1 MNEVEKELLMKKTK
15 YYCLVRQFWAPEKRA
30 EHNARMEKAGSLP
43 GSAQDNR
50 AASAISSVKES
61 IGDKSRGEE
70 IPKYSPLVPEMWK
83 ERMLEFSNLH
93 VVKFQR
99 IFQSA
104 MYLLKFKC
112 REDICERGTNLLI
125 WKKIKPY
132 FQIENDD
139 SFYRAISMYQPFG
152 QKTDEYKEYEKLLF
166 CRDNLDGLDE
176 EIIDEYSVTLGKLY
190 RWLVF
195 TIDLRVGDV
204 RERRY
209 KTIKDREARADAIE
223 REEERKQRRA
233 EALDEAKEAFNQQVE
248 ADREARDEDAK
259 DEEDAKFNEEDFNQR
274 YDEEN
279 IPIEIPPEV
288 TDDEDNDMNVEDEEE
303 GSQE

>member
-1 MNEVEKELLMKKTK
+1 MKKTK